1 MTATPSAVPGNE
13 QAASDAPGSG
23 TARVSM
29 KHGWWSV
36 GLALGSA
43 VVFWI
48 VGFIVAVA
56 VMAIFGGMGK
66 VPEEVG
72 SAVYIVMYVL
82 VIAMVIAAMIFG
94 VTSVV
99 RAFTQV
105 GKSGRATAI
114 VLGGIGIVLSTAMGW
129 VLLMPYI

>member
-1 MTATPSAVPGNE
+1 MR
-13 QAASDAPGSG
+13 
-23 TARVSM
+23 TARVST

-48 VGFIVAVA
+48 VGFIVA
-56 VMAIFGGMGK
+56 MAIMATFGGMLDSDAQA
-66 VPEEVG
+66 VG
-72 SAVYIVMYVL
+72 GVAAIVIYVL

-94 VTSVV
+94 VTSIV

-105 GKSGRATAI
+105 GQSGRTTAI

-129 VLLMPYI
+129 VLLVPYI